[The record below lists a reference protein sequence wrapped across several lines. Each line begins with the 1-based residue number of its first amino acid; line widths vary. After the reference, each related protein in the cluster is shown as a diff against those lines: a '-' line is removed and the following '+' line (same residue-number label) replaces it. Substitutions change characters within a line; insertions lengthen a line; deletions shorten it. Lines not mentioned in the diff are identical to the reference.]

1 MGKMASEMK
10 TDEIPEIQALEKLPE
25 LIEISETGEEDEIEM
40 FVSRA
45 KLYIWKDSKWMTQG
59 LGDVKILFNQKQNR
73 FRLLM
78 RREEVL
84 TICCNLGITNQNP
97 EATFKSE
104 SDKKT
109 VCYGGIDFSSDTG
122 ISGTFTI
129 RFKTEKAADSF
140 LKA

>member
-1 MGKMASEMK
+1 MASQMK

-25 LIEISETGEEDEIEM
+25 LIEINETGEEDEIEM

-59 LGDVKILFNQKQNR
+59 LGDVKILFNQKENR

-84 TICCNLGITNQNP
+84 TICCNLGKPILLIPDRRKLN
-97 EATFKSE
+97 F
-104 SDKKT
+104 
-109 VCYGGIDFSSDTG
+109 
-122 ISGTFTI
+122 
-129 RFKTEKAADSF
+129 
-140 LKA
+140 

>member
-1 MGKMASEMK
+1 MASEMK

-25 LIEISETGEEDEIEM
+25 LIEINATGEEDEIEM

-59 LGDVKILFNQKQNR
+59 LGDVKILFNQKENR

-84 TICCNLGITNQNP
+84 TICCNLG
-97 EATFKSE
+97 E
-104 SDKKT
+104 SNLFGT
-109 VCYGGIDFSSDTG
+109 VTDRQSVDP
-122 ISGTFTI
+122 
-129 RFKTEKAADSF
+129 
-140 LKA
+140 